1 MVEGRVPELTGSH
14 LDALSL
20 VLTDEA
26 LDHVFVAL
34 VLLHVSESSFA
45 LVSQFSHKDLI
56 VVSICW
62 GRGFQSGFNDLLDG
76 GFGVSRT
83 ELILD
88 GRLELMN
95 ILLNVGTFL
104 DF

>member
-1 MVEGRVPELTGSH
+1 MVKVGVPELTSSH
-14 LDALSL
+14 LDSLSL
-20 VLTDEA
+20 VLTDET
-26 LDHVFVAL
+26 LDHIFVAL
-34 VLLHVSESSFA
+34 ILLHVSESSFA
-45 LVSQFSHKDLI
+45 FVSQFSHKDLI